1 MSTTTGTATAL
12 TWKVLTTKR
21 PGLARD
27 LPPGKEEL
35 RWVANSATLIA
46 GERDAV
52 LVDTFLTTEHS
63 RTLVDWVVASG
74 KNLTAIY
81 VTHGHGD
88 HFFGLPLLL
97 ERFPRAKALAT
108 SEVVKAMRAQLAP
121 ESLDGFWRKLFPGQ
135 IPEHQLVAE
144 PLDGNELE
152 LEGHKLMAVDTGWT
166 DTACSTSLHVPSQ
179 GLIVAGDVVYNG
191 IHPYLAET
199 DTQSRLKWIAALDK
213 LEALKPTTVIAGHK
227 KPENGDD
234 PRDIGRTRQYMRDF
248 KRLDETTTTARELYD
263 AMLELHPDRAN
274 PGSLWTGAQ
283 RAKAHR

>member
-1 MSTTTGTATAL
+1 MNTAAATTTPL
-12 TWKVLTTKR
+12 TWKVLVTKR
-21 PGLARD
+21 AGLARD
-27 LPPGKEEL
+27 LPPGKEAL
-35 RWVANSATLIA
+35 AWVANSATLIA
-46 GERDAV
+46 GQRDAV
-52 LVDTFLTTEHS
+52 LVDTFLTIEHS

-74 KNLTAIY
+74 RNLTAIY

-97 ERFPRAKALAT
+97 DRFPHAKALAT
-108 SEVVKAMRAQLAP
+108 SEVVHAMHAQLGP
-121 ESLDGFWRKLFPGQ
+121 EWMDGFWRKLFPGQ
-135 IPEHQLVAE
+135 IAEPQVVAE

-152 LEGHKLMAVDTGWT
+152 LEGHRLVAVDTGWT
-166 DTACSTSLHVPSQ
+166 DIACSTSLHVPSQ

-227 KPENGDD
+227 NPDNSDD
-234 PRDIGRTRQYMRDF
+234 PRDIERTRQYMRDF
-248 KRLDETTTTARELYD
+248 NRLDEATTTARELYD
-263 AMLELHPDRAN
+263 AMLKLHPDRAN

-283 RAKAHR
+283 RAKKR